1 MELDQIDRLIAARKK
16 IGSGATARQLRE
28 AAGFTQ
34 ADLAAELGIT
44 ASAVSRMESGL
55 RMPRPAT
62 LIRWADALQRM
73 EERLQSS
80 IGSVA

>member
-16 IGSGATARQLRE
+16 IGSGATARQIRE

-34 ADLAAELGIT
+34 ADLAHELGIT

-62 LIRWADALQRM
+62 LIRWAEALHKMEQRL
-73 EERLQSS
+73 EHS
-80 IGSVA
+80 IGSAA